1 MDKLESHDIYEEFN
15 KIDNVFFYSEHY
27 RIMLLDDYYTYDNLE
42 QFNYGLELLIYYT
55 IGYIKLL
62 MDDEDYFMLID
73 ELEESLEK
81 TAKKYNKNIK
91 KIMKIINNMIYCK
104 KKNVLKLID
113 EIKKEVINNYE
124 FILINYK
131 IKNENIL

>member
-1 MDKLESHDIYEEFN
+1 MDKLESYDIYEEFN

-27 RIMLLDDYYTYDNLE
+27 RIMLLDDYYTYNNLE
-42 QFNYGLELLIYYT
+42 QLNYGLELLIYYT
-55 IGYIKLL
+55 IGYVKMLI
-62 MDDEDYFMLID
+62 DDEDYFMLID

-81 TAKKYNKNIK
+81 IAKKENKNIK
-91 KIMKIINNMIYCK
+91 KILKIINNMIYCK

-113 EIKKEVINNYE
+113 EIKKEFINNYD

-131 IKNENIL
+131 LGNIN